1 MDKDGNMIDDM
12 AANVE
17 LEEFVKSVQLLV
29 GKNANKVLKKY
40 ASMLC
45 QGYVA
50 RFPGCVLEIMKR
62 PEGHDILPQKWI
74 DLVELGR
81 QERIVLEA
89 E

>member
-1 MDKDGNMIDDM
+1 MDKDGNMIDNM

-17 LEEFVKSVQLLV
+17 LEEFVKSITLLV

-40 ASMLC
+40 ANMLC

-50 RFPGCVLEIMKR
+50 RFPGCVFENMKR
-62 PEGHDILPQKWI
+62 PDGHDILPQKWI

-81 QERIVLEA
+81 QERIAIEVE
-89 E
+89 